1 MQQLRWKTAFVT
13 GGSRGIGRGIVL
25 KLAESGIKRIAINY
39 LSDDAA
45 ATDTAGK
52 IKDRGAEAILVKG
65 DVGKPE
71 EVKRMFAKVKGDFNG
86 SLDIFVHCA
95 RPNPGAWLA
104 PPMEATPEGLRHAF
118 DSASVAMTVACQEC
132 VPLMPK
138 GGRIIGIT
146 YAPGGRTG
154 SWQVWIAMGGGKAAM
169 ESTVRYFAVALAKK
183 GITVNAVSPNA
194 VDDSVMNALP
204 EPVYKGIKAW
214 NESGWTP
221 FGRMGTPAD
230 IGNAVALL
238 CADEASFITGQTIYA
253 DGGASLMNS
262 DMPLNI
268 QGVG

>member
-39 LSDDAA
+39 LSNDAA

-104 PPMEATPEGLRHAF
+104 PPMEATPEGLRQAF

-146 YAPGGRTG
+146 YLTSSGLPTSPLTRMASAPR
-154 SWQVWIAMGGGKAAM
+154 SLI
-169 ESTVRYFAVALAKK
+169 FP
-183 GITVNAVSPNA
+183 AVS
-194 VDDSVMNALP
+194 
-204 EPVYKGIKAW
+204 
-214 NESGWTP
+214 
-221 FGRMGTPAD
+221 
-230 IGNAVALL
+230 VA
-238 CADEASFITGQTIYA
+238 AASFER
-253 DGGASLMNS
+253 
-262 DMPLNI
+262 
-268 QGVG
+268 

>member
-1 MQQLRWKTAFVT
+1 MQQLKWKTAFVT
-13 GGSRGIGRGIVL
+13 GASRGIGRGIVI

-39 LSDDAA
+39 LSNDAA
-45 ATDTAGK
+45 ANDTAMK
-52 IKDRGAEAILVKG
+52 IRDRGGEPILVKG
-65 DVGKPE
+65 DVCNPA
-71 EVKRMFAKVKGDFNG
+71 EVKRMFAKVKREFDGG
-86 SLDIFVHCA
+86 LDVFVHNA

-104 PPMEATPEGLRHAF
+104 SPMEATPEGLHQAF

-132 VPLMPK
+132 VPLMPQ

-146 YAPGGRTG
+146 YALGSRTG

-183 GITVNAVSPNA
+183 GITVNSVSPN
-194 VDDSVMNALP
+194 VIDDSVMNGLP
-204 EPVYKGIKAW
+204 EDVYKGIKAW
-214 NESGWTP
+214 NEAGWTP

-238 CADEASFITGQTIYA
+238 CAEEAGFITGQTIYA

-262 DMPLNI
+262 DLPLNI